1 MAGNHEE
8 KQNENGSLTVPR
20 RKLVE
25 GGLCLLDGK
34 TLLVFRG
41 IQGFFACVEGSRGMQ
56 FRVPASRVTGVR
68 S

>member
-1 MAGNHEE
+1 MAGYHEE
-8 KQNENGSLTVPR
+8 KRNENGSLTVPKR
-20 RKLVE
+20 RLEE

-34 TLLVFRG
+34 TILTFRG